1 MIDQTSRAQSLLI
14 ESGAEGRKKGHRF
27 GGVQRPTFQI
37 ARVIVVVEMSSAEVQ
52 LPFRSEAA
60 AAPSFAGC
68 SDELFLDFER
78 ELADLLGHPDG

>member
-1 MIDQTSRAQSLLI
+1 M
-14 ESGAEGRKKGHRF
+14 
-27 GGVQRPTFQI
+27 
-37 ARVIVVVEMSSAEVQ
+37 VVEMSSAEVQ